1 MNDLNDLGYGYNKS
15 KRELTLPNLNDD
27 LLIHFIRG
35 YFDGDGCITGWL
47 SIEKGKSDRV
57 RYSFDICGKTKKL
70 LEEIVEFLDSY
81 DIKVNIN
88 YIKRD
93 DMYRIKT
100 SSKQEIKKIY
110 ELLYNDS
117 NFYLTRKFNKFN
129 YYVNTEV
136 NQLISDHR
144 NA

>member
-1 MNDLNDLGYGYNKS
+1 M
-15 KRELTLPNLNDD
+15 
-27 LLIHFIRG
+27 
-35 YFDGDGCITGWL
+35 
-47 SIEKGKSDRV
+47 
-57 RYSFDICGKTKKL
+57 L

-93 DMYRIKT
+93 DMYKIKT
-100 SSKQEIKKIY
+100 SSKQELKKIY
-110 ELLYNDS
+110 ELLYNNS